1 VKLPGADRAVVAP
14 EKVRDFLL
22 SSANPRARGKPAF
35 FRALGFVASD
45 WEALRSVLLD
55 VARSGDASPGQQSP
69 FGTKFEVRATIRG
82 PTGREAVVRT
92 IWIVNAGDDQ
102 PRFVTAYPD

>member
-1 VKLPGADRAVVAP
+1 MILPGAERAVVAP

-22 SSANPRARGKPAF
+22 SPANARARGKPAF
-35 FRALGFVASD
+35 FRALGFDEAH
-45 WEALRSVLLD
+45 WEALRLALLEI
-55 VARSGDASPGQQSP
+55 ARSGDAGPGQGSP
-69 FGTKFEVRATIRG
+69 FGTKFEIRATIRG
-82 PTGREAVVRT
+82 PAGREAVVKT